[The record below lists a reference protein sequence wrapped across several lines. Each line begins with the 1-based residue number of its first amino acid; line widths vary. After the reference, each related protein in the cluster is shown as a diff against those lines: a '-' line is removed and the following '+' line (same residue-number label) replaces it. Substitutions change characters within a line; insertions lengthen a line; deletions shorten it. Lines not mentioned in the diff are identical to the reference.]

1 MPLLLQ
7 ARLGPLRLGSSLAFA
22 ACDFAT
28 GAAAARR
35 AQGEKNHGQPGH
47 HAGGGEKELES
58 ALFMDTKGLV
68 LGPGPPQSSIAA

>member
-1 MPLLLQ
+1 M
-7 ARLGPLRLGSSLAFA
+7 R

-47 HAGGGEKELES
+47 HAGGGEQELES
-58 ALFMDTKGLV
+58 ELLMDANGV
-68 LGPGPPQSSIAA
+68 VPGPGPPQSSIAA